1 MPHSGHASPPSDASH
16 VLVSAPPLRS
26 ARYEP
31 CRSLLTARGAA
42 ADVISVAYRRPVPA
56 QFAALEPASEAGSP
70 QVSVV
75 EVGPASAPFED
86 CRDDIPVETAVTS
99 IPATDSLTELGMTVE
114 GRLQDFADDARP
126 TALCFDSLTSLSLY
140 AGPSQA
146 DRFLDWLSSRVD
158 AVDGHAHYHAD
169 PAAHD
174 RNPRERFG
182 DHVDGVV
189 RVSADGTVETTY

>member
-1 MPHSGHASPPSDASH
+1 MSHPPHVPPPPDASH
-16 VLVSAPPLRS
+16 VLVAAPPLRS

-42 ADVISVAYRRPVPA
+42 TDVLSVAYRRPAPE
-56 QFAALEPASEAGSP
+56 QFADLEPAPDAEQP

-75 EVGPASAPFED
+75 EVGPSSAPLEG

-99 IPATDSLTELGMTVE
+99 VPATDSLTELGMTVE
-114 GRLQDFADDARP
+114 GRLQDFADDSGP

-146 DRFLDWLSSRVD
+146 DRFLGWLCSRLD
-158 AVDGHAHYHAD
+158 AVGGHAHYHAD

-174 RNPRERFG
+174 TPPRERFG
-182 DHVDGVV
+182 EHVDDVIEVG
-189 RVSADGTVETTY
+189 ADGTVETTY